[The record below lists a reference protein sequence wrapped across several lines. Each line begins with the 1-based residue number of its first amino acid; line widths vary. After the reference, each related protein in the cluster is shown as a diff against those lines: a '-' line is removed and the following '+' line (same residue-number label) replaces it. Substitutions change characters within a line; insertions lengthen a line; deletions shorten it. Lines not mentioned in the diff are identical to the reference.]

1 MLYSQEANKG
11 TYTTIARIQRKKSRG
26 GVFEF
31 AREGGRGPRH
41 SNGNFTM
48 NYMLLIF
55 PGGPDPPDQTI
66 PSRSVHATGRIKK
79 NTYLKLKK
87 TYEKKCRGTS
97 VDLITF
103 SSKHHH

>member
-1 MLYSQEANKG
+1 MSSNPIDPWSVNVIVTGGGQRNKYYYC
-11 TYTTIARIQRKKSRG
+11 TDPKKKKNPGG

-48 NYMLLIF
+48 NDMLLIF

-79 NTYLKLKK
+79 KYLP
-87 TYEKKCRGTS
+87 
-97 VDLITF
+97 
-103 SSKHHH
+103 